1 MPRPA
6 LADYR
11 ALAEFRYQIRL
22 FLRFSE
28 QAARA
33 AGVEPQQHQLLL
45 ACKGLP
51 AGSRPSIRT
60 LATRMCL
67 EHNTIV
73 QLADKLEAAGLL
85 KRAPNP
91 HDRREVLLA
100 ITPDGEALLAEL
112 STLHRDQLRKSG
124 PTLYRALGTI
134 LDGLDPP
141 KNG

>member
-1 MPRPA
+1 MPRPV

-33 AGVEPQQHQLLL
+33 AGIEPQQHQLLL
-45 ACKGLP
+45 AIKGLP
-51 AGSRPSIRT
+51 PDSRPNIRT

-73 QLADKLEAAGLL
+73 QLADKLQSIGLL
-85 KRAPNP
+85 QRTTGAK
-91 HDRREVLLA
+91 DRREVLLE
-100 ITPDGEALLAEL
+100 ITPEGEALLADL
-112 STLHRDQLRKSG
+112 SSLHRDQLRKSG

-134 LDGLDPP
+134 LEGLEAP
-141 KNG
+141 KKG

>member
-1 MPRPA
+1 VPRPA

-33 AGVEPQQHQLLL
+33 AGIEPQQHQLLL

-51 AGSRPSIRT
+51 PDSRPTIRT

-73 QLADKLEAAGLL
+73 QLADKLEAAGLV
-85 KRAPNP
+85 KRSQGAK
-91 HDRREVLLA
+91 DRREVLLE
-100 ITPDGEALLAEL
+100 ITPEGDALLADL

-134 LDGLDPP
+134 IDGLET
-141 KNG
+141 